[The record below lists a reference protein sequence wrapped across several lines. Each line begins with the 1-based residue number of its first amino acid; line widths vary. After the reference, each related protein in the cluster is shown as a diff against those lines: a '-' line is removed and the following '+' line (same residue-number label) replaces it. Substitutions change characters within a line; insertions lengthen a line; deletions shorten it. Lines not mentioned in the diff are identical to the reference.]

1 MERKVVTRPVVEPLG
16 NWVSIIF
23 WMGWSCGS
31 STCINDFWQ
40 LAARRASKSRS
51 EQQRSAPRRATV
63 RAAVFS
69 CAITNYFIQ
78 RLSGFATLIH
88 DLEAVFLDHRIGK
101 HFLGNALELLLRFLA
116 VPAIQIEDEEFSLA
130 YAGNLRVT
138 QAGKSVLNG
147 LTLRVQNSAFR
158 HNPNVCFHGPQYSNS
173 VTRVHA
179 GLREVG
185 GSVSDCAAMRPSD
198 RLSEGAHH
206 TPQKR

>member
-88 DLEAVFLDHRIGK
+88 DLEAVFLDHRIGE
-101 HFLGNALELLLRFLA
+101 HFLGNALQLLLRLVA
-116 VPAIQIEDEEFSLA
+116 APAIQIENEEFSLA
-130 YAGNLRVT
+130 HVGNLRVT

-158 HNPNVCFHGPQYSNS
+158 HNPDVSFHGHQYSNS
-173 VTRVHA
+173 CKSVHA
-179 GLREVG
+179 GLG
-185 GSVSDCAAMRPSD
+185 DSSASDLD
-198 RLSEGAHH
+198 
-206 TPQKR
+206 